1 MYVFDQSGTVDS
13 AKLIDYITKEFP
25 GEFKR
30 LIEAR
35 DELAKR
41 QGALSAVDKAN
52 KDRAKAAAELE
63 AAKAQAS
70 GILADAQAEA
80 LAAQAK
86 TKAAAAQEAA
96 LQDAQKAFAAEMAA
110 KTEAVMLREQ
120 QVAVRETRVAALEAD
135 CAKQLESLAA
145 DRATLNARI
154 KAIHDKVAALSI

>member
-1 MYVFDQSGTVDS
+1 MYVFDQTGAVNS
-13 AKLIDYITKEFP
+13 AKLIEYITKEFP
-25 GEFKR
+25 GEFKQ

-41 QGALSAVDKAN
+41 QGALSAVDAAN

-63 AAKAQAS
+63 AAKSQAS
-70 GILADAQAEA
+70 AILADAQAEA

-86 TKAAAAQEAA
+86 AQAAAAQEAA
-96 LQDAQKAFAAEMAA
+96 LQDAQKAFAAEMAT

-120 QVAVRETRVAALEAD
+120 QAAAREASAAAMEAD
-135 CAKQLESLAA
+135 CAKRLESLAA

-154 KAIHDKVAALSI
+154 KAFHDKVAALSV